1 MGMGKDSHHAY
12 NKVVEQECN
21 ETTSGAA
28 DVEVGLVGG
37 SEKGADALSCFN
49 SPGVLFAWHGMD
61 AHVRAKDKDGK
72 EVEKQILHGV
82 SGEAHAGEVL
92 AILGPSGAGKTSLLN
107 LLSARP
113 SLGKHGRSAGT
124 ISIDGAEVAKEWQR
138 GLGYVMQRDIFF
150 EELTVQETLM
160 FTAML
165 RLPFEWELEKKA
177 QTVAELTELF
187 GLEDVVNTKIGTQ
200 VERGLSGGE
209 IKRVSIVNELLS
221 DPQLLILDEPMTG
234 LDSTRATLVMRI
246 LKTIASKQKTVI
258 LTIHQPSSVMFEQF
272 DRIMLLAP
280 GGHMVYQGGA
290 QPGIGYFESLGFK
303 MPPLWVPTDFWLDLI
318 SDETT
323 AKQLIEAYN
332 TGNGNGA
339 NGGVCHKHG
348 EGAALN
354 WNQPAPLTF
363 QVWVLMLRGF
373 KQLYHKELTK
383 LNFALNAGLALLWG
397 LLWFNVGSDLS
408 DEAQGVVLGKNQTS
422 TDAKEAME
430 RFTDYVGIIF
440 FFVAH
445 WSWYPLFSGLN
456 NFPAIKDMM
465 IKERA
470 SQSYST
476 TAFFIAKVLCEI
488 PVSFIMP
495 AWFYIIAFPLVGFPL
510 ETFFS
515 LFLVIMLNV
524 QVSLALSMVISVV
537 VMDQDK
543 SIVYAIVIMAYQMCA
558 GGYFAD
564 MLSMPW
570 WINWVRFMSYWYYS
584 LAMFF
589 EIAVMPFGLDEQLD
603 EINTQYS
610 FSQMSIGT
618 NITIMVLFT
627 AVFRLVAYLQLLV
640 TTKLEFK

>member
-1 MGMGKDSHHAY
+1 
-12 NKVVEQECN
+12 
-21 ETTSGAA
+21 
-28 DVEVGLVGG
+28 
-37 SEKGADALSCFN
+37 
-49 SPGVLFAWHGMD
+49 
-61 AHVRAKDKDGK
+61 
-72 EVEKQILHGV
+72 
-82 SGEAHAGEVL
+82 
-92 AILGPSGAGKTSLLN
+92 
-107 LLSARP
+107 
-113 SLGKHGRSAGT
+113 
-124 ISIDGAEVAKEWQR
+124 
-138 GLGYVMQRDIFF
+138 
-150 EELTVQETLM
+150 
-160 FTAML
+160 
-165 RLPFEWELEKKA
+165 
-177 QTVAELTELF
+177 
-187 GLEDVVNTKIGTQ
+187 
-200 VERGLSGGE
+200 
-209 IKRVSIVNELLS
+209 
-221 DPQLLILDEPMTG
+221 
-234 LDSTRATLVMRI
+234 
-246 LKTIASKQKTVI
+246 
-258 LTIHQPSSVMFEQF
+258 
-272 DRIMLLAP
+272 
-280 GGHMVYQGGA
+280 
-290 QPGIGYFESLGFK
+290 
-303 MPPLWVPTDFWLDLI
+303 
-318 SDETT
+318 
-323 AKQLIEAYN
+323 
-332 TGNGNGA
+332 
-339 NGGVCHKHG
+339 
-348 EGAALN
+348 
-354 WNQPAPLTF
+354 
-363 QVWVLMLRGF
+363 
-373 KQLYHKELTK
+373 
-383 LNFALNAGLALLWG
+383 
-397 LLWFNVGSDLS
+397 
-408 DEAQGVVLGKNQTS
+408 
-422 TDAKEAME
+422 ME

-495 AWFYIIAFPLVGFPL
+495 AWFYIIVFPLVGFPL

-584 LAMFF
+584 SAMFF